1 MPEPSPRPNRALL
14 AKLAVAALILL
25 VAAVLVARGID
36 LKGLSQQLL
45 AYVRG
50 AGPVVFFTAQALL
63 PSIGAPQT
71 AFSLTAGSLFGAQ
84 LGMPLVALLSAL
96 ALVANMA
103 LSYWL
108 ASRLLRPVCERLVRR
123 LGYKVPQV
131 PAGAATDLIVLLRVT
146 PGFPFPVQ
154 NYLLGLAGVPFGR
167 YLLVSAL
174 VSVPLNTAFVLF
186 GEALFQGKGRIALT
200 SLMLIMA
207 LGVAAHFVR
216 KHYGAKKPTAG

>member
-108 ASRLLRPVCERLVRR
+108 ASRLLRPPNDSAWRAMRR
-123 LGYKVPQV
+123 TSTCPSGRSDS
-131 PAGAATDLIVLLRVT
+131 AASMVFHPPETL
-146 PGFPFPVQ
+146 
-154 NYLLGLAGVPFGR
+154 
-167 YLLVSAL
+167 
-174 VSVPLNTAFVLF
+174 
-186 GEALFQGKGRIALT
+186 
-200 SLMLIMA
+200 
-207 LGVAAHFVR
+207 
-216 KHYGAKKPTAG
+216 